1 MRVWRMPMIRTSR
14 VKCSCS
20 TSPVLISQ
28 QAVLFM
34 VAQALS
40 MLIALVKVACIC
52 AVNITSNR

>member
-1 MRVWRMPMIRTSR
+1 MRVWRMPMIRTSL
-14 VKCSCS
+14 VKCLCS